1 MVAEA
6 LELSEAP
13 ALEAFGAVAVE
24 VVSAKVAVSGWF
36 GQQVVCDF
44 EDMAADRQHCSSV
57 PYVSA
62 QAPASQDLELIF
74 PRLNFLTIRGAPAID
89 RCRGSNVGP

>member
-24 VVSAKVAVSGWF
+24 VVSAKVAVSGRC
-36 GQQVVCDF
+36 GQQVVGDF
-44 EDMAADRQHCSSV
+44 EDMAADRQHCSSM
-57 PYVSA
+57 P
-62 QAPASQDLELIF
+62 
-74 PRLNFLTIRGAPAID
+74 
-89 RCRGSNVGP
+89 